1 MTCGAQVVIPEKNYV
16 NPRIIEKL
24 AVHPPSGDAVIQY
37 LEKVAAE
44 LNVDW

>member
-1 MTCGAQVVIPEKNYV
+1 MVIPERNYV

-24 AVHPPSGDAVIQY
+24 AVRPPSGEAVIQY

-44 LNVDW
+44 FNVDW